1 MRKAIIAT
9 LSVLIVLLFIA
20 CNTRVNYNKYLI
32 AIDSLIVQ
40 QPDTALS
47 MLEAFP
53 TNSLQ
58 TQADSAYY
66 GLLMTEARDKNYIIQ
81 TNDSLIQSALTYY
94 NGTNDIEKRARAH
107 YYSGC
112 VYRDSQR
119 RTESMTQYLIAKPL
133 AEKAGE
139 RRLLS
144 LIYLNIGYLYYSQN
158 LNTQADSSYQ
168 LAQQIGIQLKDS
180 VLQAEVLSRRGLIR
194 MEKGEEFYPEAEKMM
209 LKALA
214 IVQKQSNIQLKENVF
229 SSLCQLYNWMENGE
243 KAIEFAKQNLG
254 VQKDRTTCYKA
265 FELLGSAYYLILQYD
280 SARHYLQKSLFTTDY
295 ATKAGT
301 YMYLADIAKEQG
313 DLATSLEME
322 RNYSAY
328 LDSMQK
334 SRQPDAIVCA
344 EQGMP
349 SNKQNIISKHTHYS
363 IIRGVL

>member
-1 MRKAIIAT
+1 MRKAIITT
-9 LSVLIVLLFIA
+9 LSVLIVLLSIA

-66 GLLMTEARDKNYIIQ
+66 DLLMTEARDKNYIIQ

-144 LIYLNIGYLYYSQN
+144 LIYLNIGYLYYY

-229 SSLCQLYNWMENGE
+229 SSLCQMPTIQLDGKRRESYRIRQTESWRTERPHNMLQS
-243 KAIEFAKQNLG
+243 F
-254 VQKDRTTCYKA
+254 RTTWKR
-265 FELLGSAYYLILQYD
+265 ILPN
-280 SARHYLQKSLFTTDY
+280 
-295 ATKAGT
+295 
-301 YMYLADIAKEQG
+301 IA
-313 DLATSLEME
+313 
-322 RNYSAY
+322 
-328 LDSMQK
+328 
-334 SRQPDAIVCA
+334 I
-344 EQGMP
+344 
-349 SNKQNIISKHTHYS
+349 
-363 IIRGVL
+363 

>member
-1 MRKAIIAT
+1 MRKAIITT
-9 LSVLIVLLFIA
+9 LSVLIVLLSIA

-112 VYRDSQR
+112 VYRDSR
-119 RTESMTQYLIAKPL
+119 KKKEAMTQYLIAQPL
-133 AEKAGE
+133 AEEAGE
-139 RRLLS
+139 KRLLS

-168 LAQQIGIQLKDS
+168 
-180 VLQAEVLSRRGLIR
+180 
-194 MEKGEEFYPEAEKMM
+194 
-209 LKALA
+209 
-214 IVQKQSNIQLKENVF
+214 
-229 SSLCQLYNWMENGE
+229 W
-243 KAIEFAKQNLG
+243 
-254 VQKDRTTCYKA
+254 
-265 FELLGSAYYLILQYD
+265 
-280 SARHYLQKSLFTTDY
+280 H
-295 ATKAGT
+295 
-301 YMYLADIAKEQG
+301 
-313 DLATSLEME
+313 
-322 RNYSAY
+322 
-328 LDSMQK
+328 
-334 SRQPDAIVCA
+334 
-344 EQGMP
+344 
-349 SNKQNIISKHTHYS
+349 NK
-363 IIRGVL
+363 

>member
-133 AEKAGE
+133 AEKAGKMAYDAGMRKVE
-139 RRLLS
+139 VVVKGVGPGRETAIRS
-144 LIYLNIGYLYYSQN
+144 LQTAGL
-158 LNTQADSSYQ
+158 
-168 LAQQIGIQLKDS
+168 
-180 VLQAEVLSRRGLIR
+180 EVTMISDVTPI
-194 MEKGEEFYPEAEKMM
+194 PH
-209 LKALA
+209 
-214 IVQKQSNIQLKENVF
+214 
-229 SSLCQLYNWMENGE
+229 NGCRPP
-243 KAIEFAKQNLG
+243 K
-254 VQKDRTTCYKA
+254 RP
-265 FELLGSAYYLILQYD
+265 
-280 SARHYLQKSLFTTDY
+280 
-295 ATKAGT
+295 
-301 YMYLADIAKEQG
+301 
-313 DLATSLEME
+313 
-322 RNYSAY
+322 RN
-328 LDSMQK
+328 
-334 SRQPDAIVCA
+334 
-344 EQGMP
+344 
-349 SNKQNIISKHTHYS
+349 
-363 IIRGVL
+363 

>member
-1 MRKAIIAT
+1 MRKAIITT
-9 LSVLIVLLFIA
+9 LSVLIVLLSIA

-66 GLLMTEARDKNYIIQ
+66 DLLMTEARDKNYIIQ

-168 LAQQIGIQLKDS
+168 LAQQIGIQLKAVS
-180 VLQAEVLSRRGLIR
+180 YTHLSCRR
-194 MEKGEEFYPEAEKMM
+194 
-209 LKALA
+209 
-214 IVQKQSNIQLKENVF
+214 
-229 SSLCQLYNWMENGE
+229 
-243 KAIEFAKQNLG
+243 
-254 VQKDRTTCYKA
+254 
-265 FELLGSAYYLILQYD
+265 
-280 SARHYLQKSLFTTDY
+280 
-295 ATKAGT
+295 
-301 YMYLADIAKEQG
+301 
-313 DLATSLEME
+313 
-322 RNYSAY
+322 
-328 LDSMQK
+328 
-334 SRQPDAIVCA
+334 
-344 EQGMP
+344 
-349 SNKQNIISKHTHYS
+349 
-363 IIRGVL
+363 

>member
-1 MRKAIIAT
+1 MRKAIITT
-9 LSVLIVLLFIA
+9 LSVLIVLLSIA

-112 VYRDSQR
+112 VYRDSR
-119 RTESMTQYLIAKPL
+119 KKKEAMTQYLIAQPL
-133 AEKAGE
+133 AEEAGE
-139 RRLLS
+139 KRLLS

-180 VLQAEVLSRRGLIR
+180 VLQAEVLSRRGLIC
-194 MEKGEEFYPEAEKMM
+194 MEKGEEFYPEAERMI
-209 LKALA
+209 LEALGIA
-214 IVQKQSNIQLKENVF
+214 EKLSNMQLRGEIFSALVLLYAKIPFGKFYRLFSIFHPIVQ
-229 SSLCQLYNWMENGE
+229 
-243 KAIEFAKQNLG
+243 
-254 VQKDRTTCYKA
+254 
-265 FELLGSAYYLILQYD
+265 
-280 SARHYLQKSLFTTDY
+280 
-295 ATKAGT
+295 
-301 YMYLADIAKEQG
+301 
-313 DLATSLEME
+313 
-322 RNYSAY
+322 
-328 LDSMQK
+328 
-334 SRQPDAIVCA
+334 
-344 EQGMP
+344 
-349 SNKQNIISKHTHYS
+349 
-363 IIRGVL
+363 

>member
-1 MRKAIIAT
+1 MRKAIITT
-9 LSVLIVLLFIA
+9 LSVLIVLLSIA

-66 GLLMTEARDKNYIIQ
+66 DLLMTEARDKNYIIQ

-144 LIYLNIGYLYYSQN
+144 LIYLNNRLSILFTKPKYTSRFQLSIGTTNRYSAKG
-158 LNTQADSSYQ
+158 LCSSSRSSVTTRTHPNGKRRGILSRSRKNDVEGTRYRPKTVQ
-168 LAQQIGIQLKDS
+168 HTIKRKCVLLTMPTIQLGWK
-180 VLQAEVLSRRGLIR
+180 
-194 MEKGEEFYPEAEKMM
+194 
-209 LKALA
+209 
-214 IVQKQSNIQLKENVF
+214 
-229 SSLCQLYNWMENGE
+229 
-243 KAIEFAKQNLG
+243 
-254 VQKDRTTCYKA
+254 T
-265 FELLGSAYYLILQYD
+265 
-280 SARHYLQKSLFTTDY
+280 
-295 ATKAGT
+295 
-301 YMYLADIAKEQG
+301 
-313 DLATSLEME
+313 E
-322 RNYSAY
+322 RK
-328 LDSMQK
+328 L
-334 SRQPDAIVCA
+334 
-344 EQGMP
+344 
-349 SNKQNIISKHTHYS
+349 
-363 IIRGVL
+363 

>member
-1 MRKAIIAT
+1 MRKAIITT
-9 LSVLIVLLFIA
+9 LSVLIVLLSIA

-194 MEKGEEFYPEAEKMM
+194 MEKERNSIPKPKNDVEGTPYRPKT
-209 LKALA
+209 
-214 IVQKQSNIQLKENVF
+214 VQHTIKRKCVLLTMPTIQLDGKRRESYRIRQTESWRTERPHNMLQSF
-229 SSLCQLYNWMENGE
+229 
-243 KAIEFAKQNLG
+243 
-254 VQKDRTTCYKA
+254 RTTWKR
-265 FELLGSAYYLILQYD
+265 ILPN
-280 SARHYLQKSLFTTDY
+280 
-295 ATKAGT
+295 
-301 YMYLADIAKEQG
+301 IA
-313 DLATSLEME
+313 
-322 RNYSAY
+322 
-328 LDSMQK
+328 
-334 SRQPDAIVCA
+334 I
-344 EQGMP
+344 
-349 SNKQNIISKHTHYS
+349 
-363 IIRGVL
+363 

>member
-9 LSVLIVLLFIA
+9 LSVLIVLPFIA

-295 ATKAGT
+295 ATKAAGLT
-301 YMYLADIAKEQG
+301 CI
-313 DLATSLEME
+313 
-322 RNYSAY
+322 
-328 LDSMQK
+328 
-334 SRQPDAIVCA
+334 
-344 EQGMP
+344 
-349 SNKQNIISKHTHYS
+349 
-363 IIRGVL
+363 